1 MYEFQN
7 KNVKFDFCGAQ
18 RSIRL
23 VADRYQQNDRLAIR
37 ALGEDG
43 PFGVLTVNIP
53 EVPLLAHHVLI
64 KTWNENQE
72 LAAAALA
79 TGCFID
85 TGMRVQT
92 GFVEA
97 SVWKCIRM
105 E

>member
-7 KNVKFDFCGAQ
+7 RKVEFDIYGS
-18 RSIRL
+18 RYNIRL
-23 VADRYQQNDRLAIR
+23 VADRYQNGRLAIR

-43 PFGVLTVNIP
+43 PYGVLTVNIP

-64 KTWNENQE
+64 KTWNENAP
-72 LAAAALA
+72 LAGAALS

-92 GFVEA
+92 GYVEA
-97 SVWKCIRM
+97 SIWKVVRA